1 MSVHRSFARHS
12 LAVVA
17 AISMLCMAGRANA
30 QDVIVVRD
38 ASGLQSALRQ
48 LRPGNVLKIA
58 PGDYPGDQ
66 FISGIQDLTIEALD
80 AQRPP
85 LFQGGSTAWQFSRC
99 GGLTLRHL
107 KMKGQR
113 VNGLNLDDGGQLDNP
128 VLGITLEHLEISD
141 VGPRGNHDGI
151 KCSGLQRLTIRD
163 CTITGWG
170 GQGID
175 FVGCHQSLISGCR
188 FIGKPGFSATAG
200 VQLKGG
206 SSDIVVERC
215 RFENAGERP
224 LNIGGSTGLDY
235 FRPAGAKHEAARII
249 VRENTIDGS
258 PCAAAFVGVDGAEF
272 VNNTIRFPTKWIF
285 RILQETRQPGFIP
298 CRDVRIRDNSIT
310 FRRADVQTE
319 LNIGVGTAPET
330 FQFSGNHW
338 FAADR
343 PEASRPKLPVAE
355 QGGVYAAPPK

>member
-1 MSVHRSFARHS
+1 MLGRRFFGRRF
-12 LAVVA
+12 LAFFG
-17 AISMLCMAGRANA
+17 AIAMLCLTGRADA
-30 QDVIVVRD
+30 EGEIVVRD
-38 ASGLQSALRQ
+38 ARGLQSALRQ
-48 LRPGNVLKIA
+48 LRPGTVLKIA
-58 PGDYPGDQ
+58 PGDYPGDH
-66 FISGIQDLTIEALD
+66 FVSGIQDLTIEALD
-80 AQRPP
+80 DQRPP

-113 VNGLNLDDGGQLDNP
+113 VNGLNLDDGGLFDQP
-128 VLGITLEHLEISD
+128 VMGTTLEHLEISD
-141 VGPRGNHDGI
+141 VGPSGNHDGI
-151 KCSGLQRLTIRD
+151 KCSGLQGLTIRD

-175 FVGCHQSLISGCR
+175 FVGCHQALISGCQ
-188 FIGKPGFSATAG
+188 FIGKSGFSATAG

-224 LNIGGSTGLDY
+224 LNIGGSTGLAY
-235 FRPAGAKHEAARII
+235 FRPRGAKHEAARII
-249 VRENTIDGS
+249 VRENTIEGS

-298 CRDVRIRDNSIT
+298 CRDVQIRDNSIT
-310 FRRADVQTE
+310 FRRADVQVE
-319 LNIGVGTAPET
+319 LNIGAGTAPET

-338 FAADR
+338 FAADK
-343 PEASRPKLPVAE
+343 PEASRPNLPVAE
-355 QGGVYAAPPK
+355 QGGVYASPPK